1 MQKRLASPS
10 DLALLPTSSRTAL
23 AYAAGAVASPI
34 CVALAVFSACVALGC
49 AGIFGALVAMALV
62 VASAAGLARYGFVRR
77 HLDNQVELRER
88 ARRESQR
95 LRQLRPAGPVRQ
107 QQYIELRA
115 LVETIERTDRT
126 EAQRYELQDLLDHF
140 VRLSAT
146 QQRCMEALRLAG
158 SQDLPHAIPITDAT
172 RSRRRREIMQR
183 RMRHRDECLARIDRI
198 TDELEALDE
207 LVRLVAQRVACPT
220 NEGDLDR
227 EIERRLWELDEVD
240 DALKQLTASA

>member
-1 MQKRLASPS
+1 MQKRLASKS
-10 DLALLPTSSRTAL
+10 NLALLPPPSRTAL
-23 AYAAGAVASPI
+23 TYATGAIASPI

-49 AGIFGALVAMALV
+49 AGFLGAIVAMTVV
-62 VASAAGLARYGFVRR
+62 VATAAGLARYDFVRR
-77 HLDNQVELRER
+77 HLDHQVELRER

-95 LRQLRPAGPVRQ
+95 LRLLRPAGPVRQ

-115 LVETIERTDRT
+115 LVDTIEHTDKA
-126 EAQRYELQDLLDHF
+126 EARRYELQELLDHF
-140 VRLSAT
+140 VRLTST

-158 SQDLPHAIPITDAT
+158 SQDLPHAIPITDAS

-207 LVRLVAQRVACPT
+207 LVRLVAQRVACPPT
-220 NEGDLDR
+220 EADLDR
-227 EIERRLWELDEVD
+227 EVERRLWELDEVD
-240 DALKQLTASA
+240 DALRQLSA